1 MNTITGSLRAA
12 GFKKS
17 VLGILEP
24 GSVLTIFLSK
34 VLLSKVINFRQCPNN
49 TKSQA
54 KGYYKRKSLSLFIF
68 ILLLISQV
76 GHAQVSLT
84 ATLGTTTGS
93 YTTVKT
99 AFDAINLGTH
109 KGDIVLTITANVTET
124 ATAVINASGSGS
136 ASYSSINIYPT
147 TTGLTISGALASP
160 LIDLNGADNIVFDG
174 RVNQAGAT
182 DLIITN
188 TNTGTLSSTIRLY
201 NDACNNTLQY
211 CTIKGATTN
220 PSAGVIYLS
229 TANASGTGNTGNIIS
244 NCNITKDAA
253 GTPLYLLLS
262 NGTAAKENVATI
274 SNNNFYDFGTMA
286 IWGSGPNKN
295 WIINNNSIYQT
306 TTVTG
311 AVGMSLIRMQGGDGF
326 SIYNNYLGGSS
337 ANCGGS
343 AFTVNSAGSFSFTG
357 ISVYG
362 TTSPASSIY
371 GNTIQNIDIT
381 AVNSSNIFCGIY
393 AYNGNVNIGT
403 DGANTIGSS
412 SGTGSITVRSNVNGG
427 AGYSIGIFVP
437 TSTTGTK
444 VISNNIIGSITLGN
458 SNLTSSSG
466 HKFWGIYTL
475 AGTITVSN
483 NTIGSTV
490 TSNSIN
496 TSNAQNAGAAA
507 DNQYIR
513 AIEVDNGPAT
523 ITGNTIANLN
533 NSWLVSTASAYG
545 SNYGIYVSSATTATI
560 SNNNIYNISTAQPQT
575 GTGSVYGIYFSG
587 SPSTACTVSGNTIY
601 NLSNTSATGAV
612 KVHGIYY
619 QIMSSWNI
627 VEKNFIHSLYTISS
641 TAVQYGIYVAYGYTN
656 FKNNIIRL
664 GIDKDGN
671 SITTTTEI
679 YGFYLSAPTIYLS
692 SIQHNTIYIGG
703 SGVSTATTVYSY
715 GIYKNNTAYDTI
727 NNNIIMNVRSNA
739 SALVRHYPIYYTSA
753 SYIPKVS
760 DYNVYY
766 FTSGHGQLEKNYAT
780 MQLFRVFELANLSD
794 FHSAIADPK
803 LVNPTGST
811 ATLDMSISTLLGT
824 TPVEG
829 NGLMNNNV
837 TTDYLNTDR
846 STVGATDIG
855 AYAGNFNAE
864 TVADDH
870 FTPYITYTTF
880 TAIAPQ
886 NTYSL
891 TAFATITDQISGV
904 DTSTSTKPRLYY
916 KKSTDANSFGA
927 NTAVA
932 NGWKWVEATNSSSPY
947 SFTIDNTLIYQG
959 SPASGTIQ
967 YFVIAQDLASTPNIL
982 CWPLA
987 GSAAT
992 GVGSVTTAPTTPNSY
1007 IILQAPVAAE
1017 ETSKTITSFQA
1028 NWSASTGA
1036 TSYYLDLATDNLFTS
1051 YVAGFEN
1058 LNVGNVTNY
1067 AITSLTSNSTYYYR
1081 IRSYNATG
1089 LSVNSSTI
1097 TANTLASE
1105 PLTAATAI
1113 TFTSN
1118 LCGGKAYSFARGDGA
1133 FCAVFVTA
1141 ATTGSVT
1148 AVDGTT
1154 YTANAAYG
1162 SGTNVGGWY
1171 CLYKGTGSSSY
1182 VTGLTNG
1189 TTYRFMVVEYSGLA
1203 TFENYFNSTGT
1214 GNPSNYA
1221 AVAGS
1226 ALTGTKYIQSSG
1238 GDYATIGL
1246 AITALNGCGV
1256 GTDGVTFVL
1265 GDTTYPSEVFPLTFG
1280 AITGASSSNRITF
1293 HPASGVGVTISGD
1306 YASAMINMNNADFIT
1321 FDGLNTGGSSLTIK
1335 NTNTGVAAATILFT
1349 AGATYDIVTNCT
1361 VLGSPGH
1368 TSGAWI
1374 QNGVIAFTT
1383 SSNTNIQITYCN
1395 IGPAGSNK
1403 PGNCIKAG
1411 YGNGVNSNITV
1422 DHCNLYNWFGD
1433 GGNDA
1438 YSNISAAINLG
1449 YYNTAVDNNNW
1460 TITNNSF
1467 YFTSEQ
1473 VYNLGRIHGIYIYHG
1488 YNYNI
1493 TGNYFG
1499 GSEPLCGGT
1508 AMKASGSPFL
1518 MGFVYV
1524 DGHTTYGGTNS
1535 SYSNS
1540 ISNNTIQNIDYSS
1553 SNITA
1558 TSDYSDGARFF
1569 AAGIHSGKF
1578 TIENNLIGSM
1588 TATGSIV
1595 LNNTTYSEY
1604 KIFEFYGPTSSSTFG
1619 TQVPKLKNNRVGGIT
1634 INSAYSDFA
1643 FVRSEYN
1650 STNYICKLDSIAD
1663 NTFGSSVTN
1672 NIQATSLTNSSSN
1685 FGLINLSTSNTA
1697 PVPVVSNNIIQQINI
1712 TSGVIYGVSSGYS
1725 YNAIGNVL
1733 RNFTTTGATC
1743 LGLSMGA
1750 NDSYSGI
1757 KIANNL
1763 IHSLSASTTIYG
1775 ISASSYY
1782 TAIPINNNIIVLGN
1796 NVAANVDIRGI
1807 YTYYLANVYF
1817 NTVVILGTGTSG
1829 TVSSYAFYRNS
1840 SWTNTMN
1847 IKNNLFYNGRTNS
1860 GATGSHYAIYIGAL
1874 TSLSINYNDYYV
1886 NGTGGVLGYCG
1897 AAKSTIALWR
1907 TATSQD
1913 VNSINTDPLFA
1924 SVTGCAPGNYYTGG
1938 SINGVTGLS
1947 ITTDYYGMAR
1957 GATPKMGAVENLAGI
1972 WYGTTSSDFGTASNW
1987 LDNIVPATGASIV
2000 FASSPSNHC
2009 VLDLNRSLN
2018 IVTNAQ
2024 SSKKLDLNGYNL
2036 TITGSI
2042 NFSNG
2047 AQIDATAATSGIVF
2061 SGSAI
2066 QTVPSGS
2073 LTNNS
2078 INVLNIDNTSGV
2090 TLSNPVTVNNSLV
2103 LTTGLITTSS
2113 SNLLTLGAGA
2123 GVSGASDN
2131 SFVNGPI
2138 KKIGN
2143 TGFVFP
2149 VGKSGTGYQAIEISA
2164 PSNVTDAFT
2173 AEYMRAD
2180 PTTAV
2185 GSAKATPLTNVS
2197 ICEYWQLDRTTGT
2210 SSVDVTIYGNSHS
2223 GCSSSTNANYFTG
2236 NSSSLNDLRLAHW
2249 DGSQWEVAPSSGTS
2263 VSGTSP
2269 AITLTATSV
2278 TSYSPFTFGTVGFNP
2293 LPVKL
2298 TKFVVSNNGSSG
2310 ILDWNTATEIN
2321 NERFDIER
2329 SIDGIN
2335 FVVIGSQKGQGN
2347 STSNKSYTFI
2357 DLNSAEQGSNIVFYR
2372 LKQFDFN
2379 GKYSYSKIEH
2389 TQFNSSTSL
2398 SQYKVS
2404 PNPINQ
2410 FMSLSFTLKAAETVT
2425 IEISDCIGN
2434 VIYREEVAGRAGIN
2448 QIQINTSSFAKGIY
2462 LIKIMNSS
2470 AINSAMKIIKE

>member
-1 MNTITGSLRAA
+1 M
-12 GFKKS
+12 
-17 VLGILEP
+17 
-24 GSVLTIFLSK
+24 
-34 VLLSKVINFRQCPNN
+34 
-49 TKSQA
+49 
-54 KGYYKRKSLSLFIF
+54 
-68 ILLLISQV
+68 
-76 GHAQVSLT
+76 
-84 ATLGTTTGS
+84 
-93 YTTVKT
+93 
-99 AFDAINLGTH
+99 
-109 KGDIVLTITANVTET
+109 
-124 ATAVINASGSGS
+124 
-136 ASYSSINIYPT
+136 
-147 TTGLTISGALASP
+147 
-160 LIDLNGADNIVFDG
+160 
-174 RVNQAGAT
+174 
-182 DLIITN
+182 
-188 TNTGTLSSTIRLY
+188 
-201 NDACNNTLQY
+201 
-211 CTIKGATTN
+211 
-220 PSAGVIYLS
+220 
-229 TANASGTGNTGNIIS
+229 
-244 NCNITKDAA
+244 
-253 GTPLYLLLS
+253 
-262 NGTAAKENVATI
+262 
-274 SNNNFYDFGTMA
+274 
-286 IWGSGPNKN
+286 
-295 WIINNNSIYQT
+295 
-306 TTVTG
+306 
-311 AVGMSLIRMQGGDGF
+311 
-326 SIYNNYLGGSS
+326 
-337 ANCGGS
+337 
-343 AFTVNSAGSFSFTG
+343 
-357 ISVYG
+357 
-362 TTSPASSIY
+362 
-371 GNTIQNIDIT
+371 
-381 AVNSSNIFCGIY
+381 
-393 AYNGNVNIGT
+393 NIGT
-403 DGANTIGSS
+403 DGGNYIGCDT
-412 SGTGSITVRSNVNGG
+412 GTGSIIIRSNANGYSP
-427 AGYSIGIFVP
+427 YSIGIYVP
-437 TSTTGTK
+437 SLTTGTK
-444 VISNNIIGSITLGN
+444 VISNNKIGSITLANSYTATNSGN
-458 SNLTSSSG
+458 G
-466 HKFWGIYTL
+466 FWGVYAL

-483 NTIGSTV
+483 NTIGSTS
-490 TSNSIN
+490 TANSIN
-496 TSNAQNAGAAA
+496 TTNNQSTGATA
-507 DNQYIR
+507 DNQFVKG
-513 AIEVDNGPAT
+513 IELSSCPTVT
-523 ITGNTIANLN
+523 ITGNIISNLN
-533 NSWLVSTASAYG
+533 NSWLVSTSSNWG
-545 SNYGIYVSSATTATI
+545 CNYGIYVSSASNANI

-619 QIMSSWNI
+619 LISSNWNI
-627 VEKNFIHSLYTISS
+627 VEKNFIHSLYTASS
-641 TAVQYGIYVAYGYTN
+641 TAVQYGINVGGGYSS

-671 SITTTTEI
+671 SITTTAEI
-679 YGFYLSAPTIYLS
+679 YGFYLTAGTTSIS

-703 SGVSTATTVYSY
+703 SGVSTLTTVYTY
-715 GIYKNNTAYDTI
+715 GIYKNYTAYDTI
-727 NNNIIMNVRSNA
+727 RNNIIANVRSNT
-739 SALVRHYPIYYTSA
+739 SALVRHFPAYYTTS
-753 SYIPKVS
+753 SNIPKVS

-766 FTSGHGQLEKNYAT
+766 FTSGHGQLERNYAT
-780 MQLFRVFELANLSD
+780 LQLFRVFEIANLSD
-794 FHSAIADPK
+794 FHSAVADPK
-803 LVNPTGST
+803 LVNPTGSA
-811 ATLDMSISTLLGT
+811 ATLDMSISTLSGT
-824 TPVEG
+824 TPIEG
-829 NGLMNNNV
+829 NGLLNNNV
-837 TTDYLNTDR
+837 STDYLNIDR
-846 STVGATDIG
+846 SIVGATDIG
-855 AYAGNFNAE
+855 AYAGNYNAE
-864 TVADDH
+864 TVSDDH

-880 TAIAPQ
+880 TAVAPQ

-891 TAFATITDQISGV
+891 TSFATITDQVSGV
-904 DTSTSTKPRLYY
+904 NTTTSTKPRLYY

-927 NTAVA
+927 NTSVA
-932 NGWKWVEATNSSSPY
+932 NGWKWVEASNSCSPY
-947 SFTIDNTLIYQG
+947 TFPIDHTILYQG
-959 SPASGTIQ
+959 SPASATIQ
-967 YFVIAQDLASTPNIL
+967 YFVIAQDLATTPNIL

-992 GVGSVTTAPTTPNSY
+992 GVGSITTAPTTPNSY

-1017 ETSKTITSFQA
+1017 ETIKTTTSFQA

-1036 TSYYLDLATDNLFTS
+1036 TSYYLDLASDNLFTS
-1051 YVAGFEN
+1051 YITGFEN
-1058 LNVGNVTNY
+1058 LSVGNVTNY
-1067 AITSLTSNSTYYYR
+1067 SITGLTNNSTYYYR

-1089 LSVNSSTI
+1089 ASVNSSTI
-1097 TANTLASE
+1097 TANTLAAE
-1105 PLTAATAI
+1105 PTTAANTI

-1118 LCGGKAYSFARGDGA
+1118 LCGGKAFSFTRGDGA
-1133 FCAVFVTA
+1133 YCAVFATA

-1162 SGTNVGGWY
+1162 LGSNVGGWY
-1171 CLYKGTGSSSY
+1171 CVYKGTSNSCY

-1214 GNPSNYA
+1214 GNPDNYV

-1238 GDYATIGL
+1238 GDFATIGL
-1246 AITALNGCGV
+1246 AIAALNGCGV
-1256 GTDGVTFVL
+1256 GAGGVTFVL
-1265 GDTTYPSEVFPLTFG
+1265 GDATYPSEVFPLTFG
-1280 AITGASSSNRITF
+1280 VISGASASNRITF
-1293 HPASGVGVTISGD
+1293 QPASGLGVTISGD

-1321 FDGLNTGGSSLTIK
+1321 FDGLNSGGSSLTIK
-1335 NTNTGVAAATILFT
+1335 NINTGVAAATILFT
-1349 AGATYDIVTNCT
+1349 AGATYDIITNCT
-1361 VLGSPGH
+1361 VLGSPGQ

-1438 YSNISAAINLG
+1438 STYMSAAINLG
-1449 YYNTAVDNNNW
+1449 YYNVAVDNNNW

-1467 YFTSEQ
+1467 YFTNEQ

-1488 YNYNI
+1488 YNYTI

-1499 GSEPLCGGT
+1499 GSEPLCAGS
-1508 AMKASGSPFL
+1508 AMKASGTPFL
-1518 MGFVYV
+1518 MGFVYA
-1524 DGHTTYGGTNS
+1524 DGHATYGGCNSNYTNT
-1535 SYSNS
+1535 
-1540 ISNNTIQNIDYSS
+1540 ISNNTIQNINFSS
-1553 SNITA
+1553 SNITV
-1558 TSDYSDGARFF
+1558 TSDYFDGARFF
-1569 AAGIHSGKF
+1569 AVGIHSGKF

-1588 TATGSIV
+1588 TTTGSIV

-1604 KIFEFYGPTSSSTFG
+1604 KIFELYSAITSVTYA
-1619 TQVPKLKNNRVGGIT
+1619 TQVPKIKNNRVGGIT
-1634 INSAYSDFA
+1634 INSTYSDFA
-1643 FVRSEYN
+1643 FVRVEYAN
-1650 STNYICKLDSIAD
+1650 LGHLCKLDSVAD
-1663 NTFGSSVTN
+1663 NTFGSPVTN
-1672 NIQATSLTNSSSN
+1672 NIQATSLTNASSN
-1685 FGLINLSTSNTA
+1685 FALIYLATTNTA

-1712 TSGVIYGVSSGYS
+1712 TNGVIYGVSSGYS

-1743 LGLSMGA
+1743 YGLSMGS

-1757 KIANNL
+1757 NITKNL

-1796 NVAANVDIRGI
+1796 DIAANVNIRGI
-1807 YTYYLANVYF
+1807 YTYYLANIYF

-1829 TVSSYAFYRNS
+1829 SVSSYAFYRNS

-1847 IKNNLFYNGRTNS
+1847 IKNNLFYNGRSNS
-1860 GATGSHYAIYIGAL
+1860 GGTGSHYAIYIGDL

-1886 NGTGGVLGYCG
+1886 NGTGGVLGYCVS
-1897 AAKSTIALWR
+1897 ADKSTIALWR

-1938 SINGVTGLS
+1938 SINGVTGLG

-1957 GATPKMGAVENLAGI
+1957 GATPKMGSVENLAGI

-2000 FASSPSNHC
+2000 FATNPSNPC
-2009 VLDLNRSLN
+2009 VLDQNRSLN
-2018 IVTNAQ
+2018 IITNAQ
-2024 SSKKLDLNGYNL
+2024 SSKKLDLNGYSL

-2042 NFSNG
+2042 DFSNG

-2113 SNLLTLGAGA
+2113 SNLLTLGASA
-2123 GVSGASDN
+2123 VVSGASDN

-2164 PSNVTDAFT
+2164 PSSATDAFT

-2180 PTTAV
+2180 ATSAV
-2185 GSAKATPLTNVS
+2185 GSAKSMPLTIVS
-2197 ICEYWQLDRTTGT
+2197 KCEYWQLDRTTGT
-2210 SSVDVTIYGNSHS
+2210 STVDVTIYGNSHS
-2223 GCSSSTNANYFTG
+2223 GCITSTNANYFTG
-2236 NSSSLNDLRLAHW
+2236 NSASLNDLRLAHW

-2269 AITLTATSV
+2269 NITLTATSV
-2278 TSYSPFTFGTVGFNP
+2278 SSYSPFTFGSVGFNP

-2298 TKFVVSNNGSSG
+2298 TKFVVSNDGSSG

-2335 FVVIGSQKGQGN
+2335 FFVIGSQKGQGN

-2462 LIKIMNSS
+2462 LMKLMNSS
-2470 AINSAMKIIKE
+2470 AKSSVMKIIKE

>member
-1 MNTITGSLRAA
+1 M
-12 GFKKS
+12 
-17 VLGILEP
+17 
-24 GSVLTIFLSK
+24 
-34 VLLSKVINFRQCPNN
+34 
-49 TKSQA
+49 
-54 KGYYKRKSLSLFIF
+54 SLSA
-68 ILLLISQV
+68 S
-76 GHAQVSLT
+76 
-84 ATLGTTTGS
+84 LGTTTGS

-99 AFDAINLGTH
+99 AFDAINAGTH
-109 KGDIVLTITANVTET
+109 NGDIVLTITANTTET

-147 TTGLTISGALASP
+147 SSGLSISGSLTTP
-160 LIDLNGADNIVFDG
+160 ILDLNGADNIIIDG
-174 RVNQAGAT
+174 RVNQAGAN

-188 TNTGTLSSTIRLY
+188 SNTGNLSTTIRIY
-201 NDACNNTLQY
+201 NDACNNTIQY
-211 CTIKGATTN
+211 CTIKGATTYG
-220 PSAGVIYLS
+220 SAGVIFFS
-229 TANASGTGNTGNIIS
+229 TANASGSGNTGNTITY
-244 NCNITKDAA
+244 CNITKDAA
-253 GTPLYLLLS
+253 GTPLNLLYS
-262 NGTAAKENVATI
+262 NGTATKENVATI
-274 SNNNFYDFGTMA
+274 SNNNFYDFGNVA
-286 IWGSGPNKN
+286 IHASGIKN
-295 WIINNNSIYQT
+295 WSVNGNSIYQT
-306 TTVTG
+306 STVTT
-311 AVGMSLIRMQGGDGF
+311 ATSNELIKIYGNGS

-337 ANCGGS
+337 PSCGGS
-343 AFTVNSAGSFSFTG
+343 AYTVNCASAFAFKG

-362 TTSPASSIY
+362 TSSPA
-371 GNTIQNIDIT
+371 NTVYNNIIKNIDIT
-381 AVNSSNIFCGIY
+381 TVYTLYTLVFNGIHC
-393 AYNGNVNIGT
+393 YNGDVNIGT
-403 DGANTIGSS
+403 DGGNTIGCDT
-412 SGTGSITVRSNVNGG
+412 GTGSIIIRSNFNGG
-427 AGYSIGIFVP
+427 TTYSIGIFVP
-437 TSTTGTK
+437 SSTTGTK
-444 VISNNIIGSITLGN
+444 VISNNKIGSITLAN
-458 SNLTSSSG
+458 SYTASNSG
-466 HKFWGIYTL
+466 HQFWGIYAL

-483 NTIGSTV
+483 NTIGST
-490 TSNSIN
+490 TTANSIN
-496 TSNAQNAGAAA
+496 TTNSQSTGATA

-513 AIEVDNGPAT
+513 AIEVDNGTAI
-523 ITGNTIANLN
+523 ITGNSISNLY
-533 NSWLVSTASAYG
+533 NSWLVSTSGAYG
-545 SNYGIYVSSATTATI
+545 RNYGIYVSSATTANI
-560 SNNNIYNISTAQPQT
+560 SNNTIFNISTAQPQT

-587 SPSTACTVSGNTIY
+587 SPSTACTVSGNNIY

-619 QIMSSWNI
+619 NISSSWNL
-627 VEKNFIHSLYTISS
+627 VEKNFIHSLYTVSS

-671 SITTTTEI
+671 SITTTAEI
-679 YGFYLSAPTIYLS
+679 YGFYLYAPTPYRS

-703 SGVSTATTVYSY
+703 SGVSTATTVYTY
-715 GIYKNNTAYDTI
+715 GIYKSNSAFDTI

-739 SALVRHYPIYYTSA
+739 SALVSHFPTYYISKPI
-753 SYIPKVS
+753 VS

-766 FTSGHGQLEKNYAT
+766 FTSGHGQLDRNYAT
-780 MQLFRVFELANLSD
+780 MQLFRVSLIAYLSD

-811 ATLDMSISTLLGT
+811 STMDMSISTLSGT

-829 NGLMNNNV
+829 NGLLLNNV
-837 TTDYLNTDR
+837 STDYLNTDR

-855 AYAGNFNAE
+855 AYAGNYNAE
-864 TVADDH
+864 TVDDDH

-880 TAIAPQ
+880 TAVAPQ
-886 NTYSL
+886 NTYTL
-891 TAFATITDQISGV
+891 TSFATITDQVSGV
-904 DTSTSTKPRLYY
+904 NTTSTTKPRLYY
-916 KKSTDANSFGA
+916 KKSTNANSFGA
-927 NTAVA
+927 NTTVA

-947 SFTIDNTLIYQG
+947 SFTIDNTLIYLG
-959 SPASGTIQ
+959 SPTTGTIQ
-967 YFVIAQDLASTPNIL
+967 YFVIAQDLATTPNIL

-992 GVGSVTTAPTTPNSY
+992 GVGSITTAPTTPNSY
-1007 IILQAPVAAE
+1007 IILAAPVAAQ
-1017 ETSKTITSFQA
+1017 ETIKTTTSFQA

-1036 TSYYLDLATDNLFTS
+1036 TSYYLDLASDNLFTS
-1051 YVAGFEN
+1051 YITGFEN
-1058 LNVGNVTNY
+1058 LSVGNVTNY
-1067 AITSLTSNSTYYYR
+1067 SITGLTINSTYYYR

-1089 LSVNSSTI
+1089 ASVNSSTI
-1097 TANTLASE
+1097 TANTLAAE
-1105 PLTAATAI
+1105 PTTAANTI

-1118 LCGGKAYSFARGDGA
+1118 LCGGKAFSFTRGDGA
-1133 FCAVFVTA
+1133 YCAVFATA
-1141 ATTGSVT
+1141 ASTGSVT

-1162 SGTNVGGWY
+1162 SGTNVGGVGGWY
-1171 CLYKGTGSSSY
+1171 CVYKGTGISSY

-1214 GNPSNYA
+1214 GNPGNYV

-1293 HPASGVGVTISGD
+1293 HPASGIGVTISGD

-1321 FDGLNTGGSSLTIK
+1321 FDGLNSGGSSLTIK
-1335 NTNTGVAAATILFT
+1335 NINTGVAAATILFT
-1349 AGATYDIVTNCT
+1349 AGATYDIITNCT

-1368 TSGAWI
+1368 TSGAYI
-1374 QNGVIAFTT
+1374 QNGVIAFTG

-1438 YSNISAAINLG
+1438 STYMSAAINLG
-1449 YYNTAVDNNNW
+1449 YNNLAVDNNNW

-1467 YFTSEQ
+1467 YFANEQ

-1488 YNYNI
+1488 YNYTI

-1499 GSEPLCGGT
+1499 GSEPLCAGS
-1508 AMKASGSPFL
+1508 AMKASGTPFL
-1518 MGFVYV
+1518 MGFVFV
-1524 DGHTTYGGTNS
+1524 DGHATYGGTNS
-1535 SYSNS
+1535 SYTNS
-1540 ISNNTIQNIDYSS
+1540 ISNNTIQNIDFSS

-1569 AAGIHSGKF
+1569 AVGIHSGKF

-1672 NIQATSLTNSSSN
+1672 NIQATSLTSTSSN
-1685 FGLINLSTSNTA
+1685 FSLIYLSTSNTA

-1712 TSGVIYGVSSGYS
+1712 TSGVIYGVGSGYS

-1743 LGLSMGA
+1743 YGLSMGS

-1757 KIANNL
+1757 NIINNL
-1763 IHSLSASTTIYG
+1763 IHTLSASTTIYG

-1782 TAIPINNNIIVLGN
+1782 TTIPINNNIIVLGN
-1796 NVAANVDIRGI
+1796 DIAANVNIRGI

-1829 TVSSYAFYRNS
+1829 SVSSYAFYRNS

-1847 IKNNLFYNGRTNS
+1847 IKNNLFYNGRSNS
-1860 GATGSHYAIYIGAL
+1860 GGTGSHYAIYIGDL

-1886 NGTGGVLGYCG
+1886 NGTGGVLGYCVS
-1897 AAKSTIALWR
+1897 ADKSTIALWR

-1924 SVTGCAPGNYYTGG
+1924 NVTGCAPGNYYTGG
-1938 SINGVTGLS
+1938 SINGVTGLGIS
-1947 ITTDYYGMAR
+1947 IDYYGMAR
-1957 GATPKMGAVENLAGI
+1957 GATPKMGSVENLAGI

-2113 SNLLTLGAGA
+2113 SNLLTLGASA
-2123 GVSGASDN
+2123 VVSGASDN

-2164 PSNVTDAFT
+2164 PSSATDAFT

-2180 PTTAV
+2180 ATSAV
-2185 GSAKATPLTNVS
+2185 GSAKSMPLTIVS
-2197 ICEYWQLDRTTGT
+2197 KCEYWQLDRTTGT
-2210 SSVDVTIYGNSHS
+2210 STVDVTIYGNSHS
-2223 GCSSSTNANYFTG
+2223 GCITSTNANYFTG
-2236 NSSSLNDLRLAHW
+2236 NSASLNDLRLAHW

-2269 AITLTATSV
+2269 NITLTATSV
-2278 TSYSPFTFGTVGFNP
+2278 SSYSPFTFGSVGFNP

-2298 TKFVVSNNGSSG
+2298 TKFVVSNDGSSG

-2335 FVVIGSQKGQGN
+2335 FFVIGSQKGQGN

-2357 DLNSAEQGSNIVFYR
+2357 DLNSAEQASNIVFYR

-2410 FMSLSFTLKAAETVT
+2410 FMSLSFTLKAAEKVT

-2462 LIKIMNSS
+2462 LIKLMNSS
-2470 AINSAMKIIKE
+2470 TINSAMKIIKE